1 VLIVWSQ
8 VLHSTRKTAA
18 MRSRPRP
25 SFHPAR
31 RWMRCAIAIIALI
44 GFCTVAAAAEPAS
57 GPAASEEA
65 QAKALGRAS
74 DAVVGIRVM
83 AVDDARSNDA
93 LGRVREGSGVVIG
106 NDDLVL
112 TIGYLVMEAEQVQL
126 LLDDG
131 RTLPARVLAY
141 DQATGFGLVQS
152 LAPMR
157 LEPVPLGSAASVQGD
172 EPLMV
177 VTGGE
182 DGGISLARVV
192 SQRPFSGYWEYH
204 IEGALFTAPARTD
217 HSGAALFNARGELL
231 GVGSLL
237 VTNALGQD
245 APRLPGNMFV
255 PIDLLKPILN
265 ELRTH
270 GMSAQSRRAWMGATC
285 VEQGGGVRVVRV
297 SDDSPAQEAG
307 LRPGDRILRVDGNDV
322 GDLSAL
328 WQALWRGQPEREVTL
343 EIRRGEE
350 PRQVKMHTIDRNKTL
365 RHAQGI

>member
-1 VLIVWSQ
+1 
-8 VLHSTRKTAA
+8 

-25 SFHPAR
+25 SVHPAR
-31 RWMRCAIAIIALI
+31 RWMRCAVAIIALI
-44 GFCTVAAAAEPAS
+44 GFCTVAAAADRPAS
-57 GPAASEEA
+57 ASVEQA

-74 DAVVGIRVM
+74 DAVVGVRVM
-83 AVDDARSNDA
+83 AVDDARSKDT
-93 LGRVREGSGVVIG
+93 LGRVRQGSGVVIG
-106 NDDLVL
+106 GDDLVL
-112 TIGYLVMEAEQVQL
+112 TIGYLVVEAEQVQL

-131 RTLPARVLAY
+131 RTLPARVVAY

-152 LAPMR
+152 LAPTH

-182 DGGISLARVV
+182 DGGISLARMV

-204 IEGALFTAPARTD
+204 IDGALFTAPARTD
-217 HSGAALFNARGELL
+217 QSGAALFNARGELL
-231 GVGSLL
+231 GIGSLL
-237 VTNALGQD
+237 VTDALGPD

-265 ELRTH
+265 ELRAA
-270 GMSAQSRRAWMGATC
+270 GMSAESRRAWMGVSC
-285 VEQGGGVRVVRV
+285 VEHGGAVRVVRV

-307 LRPGDRILRVDGNDV
+307 LRPGDQILRLDGNDV

-328 WQALWRGQPEREVTL
+328 WKALWHGQPERDVTL

-350 PRQVKMHTIDRNKTL
+350 PRQVRMHTIDRNKTF